1 VCVLMC
7 ICVLMRVCV
16 NACVC
21 VLMHVCVSVCVCMAL
36 LYFPAISAFC
46 CDSPSSVPG
55 FRCSPTFLL
64 LDYAK
69 TGWQHPDL
77 TVQATDLLQGLPT
90 LRSLI

>member
-69 TGWQHPDL
+69 TVLHHYALPL
-77 TVQATDLLQGLPT
+77 CSFTMLKQAGSTP
-90 LRSLI
+90 I